1 MRLARTLVVCLIFGT
16 LSPGAFLQEKKS
28 AWDRISSH
36 FAPPEGYRDS
46 AGKYDSLLKFSDGR
60 PVNTAEDWRARRQE
74 ILKTW
79 QTLLGAWP
87 PLLENPMLK
96 VLEKESVE
104 SFTRYKVE
112 IDIAP
117 GRTTVAYLL
126 VPPRKGPFTCWP
138 PDRSSRCSPETR
150 WANPASPPP
159 PSPRASSFSG
169 PPKAWSPSNSG
180 LWLTPPRES

>member
-126 VPPRKGPFTCWP
+126 VPPRKGPF
-138 PDRSSRCSPETR
+138 
-150 WANPASPPP
+150 PAVVDVFYH
-159 PSPRASSFSG
+159 PRDGAG
-169 PPKAWSPSNSG
+169 ITKEKRGQNDYGYQLDTWWYDAAKARRIG
-180 LWLTPPRES
+180 RR